1 MFKFNTHQT
10 IVSQGLHVFT
20 QVSFVNFFFIYN
32 IVSFFPLQLYQE
44 SL

>member
-1 MFKFNTHQT
+1 MFKFNTNQT
-10 IVSQGLHVFT
+10 TVSQGLHVFT
-20 QVSFVNFFFIYN
+20 QVSFVNFFLTCN